1 MKINSK
7 ILNDNKKYFS
17 KSMFQNMYKFQYNSY
32 IGINTTTD
40 FDLCLNKNLHIWAIN
55 NSNTPKLYQYVNII
69 DSIAIIINSDIKN
82 MTNASNHRNHIIWF
96 YNISMYNF
104 GIYHVTE
111 I

>member
-1 MKINSK
+1 MKINLK
-7 ILNDNKKYFS
+7 IVDNNKKYPL
-17 KSMFQNMYKFQYNSY
+17 KSIFQNMYEFQYNSY

-40 FDLCLNKNLHIWAIN
+40 FDLCLNRNLHVWIIS
-55 NSNTPKLYQYVNII
+55 NSDAPKLYHYVNII
-69 DSIAIIINSDIKN
+69 DSVAIIIRSDIKN
-82 MTNASNHRNHIIWF
+82 MTNAFNRKNHIIWL

>member
-7 ILNDNKKYFS
+7 ILNDNKKYS
-17 KSMFQNMYKFQYNSY
+17 SESIFQNMYKFQYNSY
-32 IGINTTTD
+32 IGINTITD
-40 FDLCLNKNLHIWAIN
+40 SDLFLSRNLHIWIIN
-55 NSNTPKLYQYVNII
+55 NSDTPKLYHYVNII
-69 DSIAIIINSDIKN
+69 DSVTIIIRSDTKDI
-82 MTNASNHRNHIIWF
+82 TNASNNINYIIWL